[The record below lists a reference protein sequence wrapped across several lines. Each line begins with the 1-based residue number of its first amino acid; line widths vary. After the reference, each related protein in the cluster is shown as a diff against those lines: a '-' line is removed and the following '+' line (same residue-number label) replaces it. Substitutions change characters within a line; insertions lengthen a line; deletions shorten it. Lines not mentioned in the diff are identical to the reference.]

1 MEVVMAHAQQQ
12 GAVFPAGLPLIP
24 TLHDI
29 KGLLTQEASAPRPGT
44 SRRAPPRSIR
54 DAQEEGEFTYFEGK
68 GRDMR
73 NGADEATD
81 VYNAVGFFLYTQCS
95 SNPTGVWPTV
105 LCASLGVVV
114 IHTEIDTQLF
124 VVVKQKVCHCKSY
137 PKKC

>member
-12 GAVFPAGLPLIP
+12 GAVFPPGLPLIP

-29 KGLLTQEASAPRPGT
+29 KGMLSQEASAQRPGT
-44 SRRAPPRSIR
+44 STRAPPRSIR
-54 DAQEEGEFTYFEGK
+54 DAQEEVEYTYFEGK

-73 NGADEATD
+73 NGADEASD

-95 SNPTGVWPTV
+95 CNPTGVWPTV
-105 LCASLGVVV
+105 LCAYLGVAVMHSEV
-114 IHTEIDTQLF
+114 DTQMF
-124 VVVKQKVCHCKSY
+124 VVKKQKVHHCKSY